1 MKMIRS
7 WDLWLFLN
15 LEYRL
20 FKSKLLISKYF
31 QDLISLRLINKKDER
46 KNEKI
51 KAYKNSSLVPFL
63 KKYIKK
69 MLVING
75 ISKKFSLL

>member
-1 MKMIRS
+1 MIRIC
-7 WDLWLFLN
+7 DLWLCLN
-15 LEYRL
+15 LEYRF

-31 QDLISLRLINKKDER
+31 QDLISRRLINKKDER

-51 KAYKNSSLVPFL
+51 KAYKNSSLVPLL

-69 MLVING
+69 IAVING
-75 ISKKFSLL
+75 INKKFSLL